1 MCVPPPPQPRGLC
14 RSYNSTVWGG
24 GCCNFPLL
32 PNLPPRRISFP
43 LGCWGWGNI
52 CQGEAPGAKPRPQAR
67 GGAPKTREP
76 EVPPPPQ
83 TPGAGSPASKHLGE
97 PRPQKT
103 VTQPQAPDGRKP
115 RPQTPGS
122 RKPRPGSPVRA
133 PPPNPW
139 PTPSHLRAGSPAPK
153 ALQAGSPTPKHAAR
167 PQTPGRRKPRLA
179 GSPAYPSSPSP
190 APASPRRALS
200 PSVPPPGRCPCGG
213 WGGGGRGSA
222 CGTRNP
228 QREGEPQQRH
238 SAVPP
243 PPVPYEAPPPA
254 PPSPLAR
261 CAPRNGAAARGR
273 PERGA
278 TGRSRGTA
286 APGRTPPPPAR
297 RNPGRSTGPAAAF
310 LPRPAAAPGG
320 TGKARRFRPQR
331 LPLRDRSRPR
341 RARW

>member
-14 RSYNSTVWGG
+14 RSYNSTAWGG

-52 CQGEAPGAKPRPQAR
+52 CKREAPGAKPRPQAR

-243 PPVPYEAPPPA
+243 PPVPYEAPPPR
-254 PPSPLAR
+254 PPLTSRPL
-261 CAPRNGAAARGR
+261 CPQ
-273 PERGA
+273 ERGSCA
-278 TGRSRGTA
+278 
-286 APGRTPPPPAR
+286 
-297 RNPGRSTGPAAAF
+297 GPAGAGRDGAE
-310 LPRPAAAPGG
+310 PRDSGTRADPAAS
-320 TGKARRFRPQR
+320 
-331 LPLRDRSRPR
+331 RS
-341 RARW
+341 

>member
-1 MCVPPPPQPRGLC
+1 MGCASPLPHSPGVCVGPTIAQRGVGGVATSPSPPFSPPPHFLPVGVLGMGKHLQKG
-14 RSYNSTVWGG
+14 STWSQATPPSTWG
-24 GCCNFPLL
+24 
-32 PNLPPRRISFP
+32 S
-43 LGCWGWGNI
+43 
-52 CQGEAPGAKPRPQAR
+52 
-67 GGAPKTREP
+67 PKD
-76 EVPPPPQ
+76 
-83 TPGAGSPASKHLGE
+83 PGAGSPAPPNTWSRKPRLKHLGE

-133 PPPNPW
+133 PPTNPR

-243 PPVPYEAPPPA
+243 PPVPYEAPPPR
-254 PPSPLAR
+254 PPLTSRPL
-261 CAPRNGAAARGR
+261 CPQ
-273 PERGA
+273 ERGSCA
-278 TGRSRGTA
+278 
-286 APGRTPPPPAR
+286 
-297 RNPGRSTGPAAAF
+297 GPAGAGRDGAE
-310 LPRPAAAPGG
+310 PRDSGTRADPAAS
-320 TGKARRFRPQR
+320 
-331 LPLRDRSRPR
+331 RS
-341 RARW
+341 